1 MKRREFIGLIGGAAV
16 SPLAV
21 RAQQQAR
28 KLYRIGVL
36 SPERLPPELLES
48 FYQGMRELG
57 YLDGQNIALEIR
69 NAEGDG
75 QRLTA
80 FASELVELKVDAIL
94 AVNTQAALAAKK
106 ATAIIPIVITRL
118 ADPVKTGLVPNL
130 FRPGGNI
137 TGVSFM
143 SDELSAKRI
152 GLLKEALPDVSRVAA
167 LWYDGNSGA
176 ALTVS
181 EMRVPSRQLGLE
193 LMLLPLQGPANL
205 VAAFETA
212 RNGRVEALIVVD
224 DVVITRHRFEILD
237 LAAKHSLPV
246 VSLYKPFA
254 EAGALIAYGPNTPAM
269 YYRAAYY
276 VGRILKG
283 ENPGDLPVEQPSKF
297 DLFINLK
304 TAKALG
310 LTIPPTLL
318 ARADEVIE

>member
-16 SPLAV
+16 LPLTA

-28 KLYRIGVL
+28 KFYRIGVL

-48 FYQGMRELG
+48 FYQGLRELG
-57 YLDGQNIALEIR
+57 YVEGQNIALEIR

-75 QRLTA
+75 QRLAA
-80 FASELVELKVDAIL
+80 FASELVGLKVDAIL
-94 AVNTQAALAAKK
+94 AVNTPAAQAAKK
-106 ATAIIPIVITRL
+106 ATAIIPIVISRL

-152 GLLKEALPDVSRVAA
+152 GLLKEALPNVSRVAA
-167 LWYDGNSGA
+167 LWYEGNSGA
-176 ALTVS
+176 ALTVG
-181 EMRVPSRQLGLE
+181 EMRDPSRQLGLE
-193 LMLLPLQGPANL
+193 LVLLPVQGPATL

-212 RNGRVEALIVVD
+212 SNGLVEALIVVD
-224 DVVITRHRFEILD
+224 DVVITRYRFDILD

-254 EAGALIAYGPNTPAM
+254 EAGALIAYGPSTPAI

-283 ENPGDLPVEQPSKF
+283 EYPGDLPVEQPSKF